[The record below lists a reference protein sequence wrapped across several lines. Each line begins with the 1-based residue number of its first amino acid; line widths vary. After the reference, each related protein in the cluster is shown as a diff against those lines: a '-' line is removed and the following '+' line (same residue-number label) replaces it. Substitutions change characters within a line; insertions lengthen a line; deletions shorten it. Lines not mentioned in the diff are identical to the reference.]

1 MARRT
6 YDQYCGLAE
15 SLDLLGERWTMLIL
29 RDLLLGPKRFTDL
42 LDRLSGIS
50 TGLLSQRLR
59 ELEDAG
65 LIEKAVLPPPAASSV
80 YQLTSDGNE
89 LRTILLGLIRW
100 GAKRLDEP
108 KSDQSIDAE
117 NLALSLSARLE
128 VSRMP
133 VEGHYEFKLDDKVI
147 RLHFNDGKVNI
158 VTDRDVQPLA
168 VIVTSTGT
176 LASLNNGKYE
186 LVEALTNGDIRG
198 EGDAQAIQALIDMF
212 VAS

>member
-42 LDRLSGIS
+42 LERLNGIS

-65 LIEKAVLPPPAASSV
+65 LIEKAMLPPPAASSV
-80 YQLTSDGNE
+80 YQLTSDGDE

-108 KSDQSIDAE
+108 KIDQSIDAE

-128 VSRMP
+128 VSQTP
-133 VEGHYEFKLDDKVI
+133 VEGYYEFKLDDEVI
-147 RLHFNDGKVNI
+147 RLHFKNGRVNI
-158 VTDRDVQPLA
+158 VTSRDVEPLA
-168 VIVTSTGT
+168 VIVTNRDT
-176 LASLNNGKYE
+176 LASLNNGKYG
-186 LVEALTNGDIRG
+186 LIEALTNGDIRG